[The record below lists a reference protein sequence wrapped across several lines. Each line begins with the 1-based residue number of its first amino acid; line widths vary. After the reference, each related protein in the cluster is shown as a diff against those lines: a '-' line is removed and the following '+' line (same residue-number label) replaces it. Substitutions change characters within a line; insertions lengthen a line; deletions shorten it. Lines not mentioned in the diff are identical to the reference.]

1 MIYIDARDPLS
12 LKQGVIDF
20 LDLTEKELEQVFE
33 TMDSVEGNLYDWV
46 KSFLEDYGIDL
57 PLDSIQMFHLTRRL
71 NGADLTSNN
80 NLEQLLLGET
90 PLSDF
95 FKRYDVTFKSVMDI
109 WKCIIKDLYNRWMT
123 SFIRDRVIW
132 RTSSQ
137 GWVILMLKTIA

>member
-20 LDLTEKELEQVFE
+20 LDLTEKELEQVFA

-71 NGADLTSNN
+71 NGTDLTSNN

-90 PLSDF
+90 TLSDF
-95 FKRYDVTFKSVMDI
+95 FKRYDVT
-109 WKCIIKDLYNRWMT
+109 CILRPASAGFAELIG
-123 SFIRDRVIW
+123 RDAQRAATPV
-132 RTSSQ
+132 
-137 GWVILMLKTIA
+137 L